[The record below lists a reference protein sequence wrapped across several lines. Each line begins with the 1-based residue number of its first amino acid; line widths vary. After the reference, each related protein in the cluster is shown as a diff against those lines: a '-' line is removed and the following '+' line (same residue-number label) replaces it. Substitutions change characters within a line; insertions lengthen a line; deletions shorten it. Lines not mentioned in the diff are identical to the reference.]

1 MNAGDRPVSD
11 VMQRDVATLEESERL
26 DLADDIMRLGR
37 VRHMPVVDG
46 NRVKGIVSQRDL
58 FAASLSKTID
68 FEPTE
73 RRAFLHSIDVSEV
86 MSQDVVSVSPETT
99 LREAARRM
107 LRHGI
112 GCLPV
117 VEDDTLV
124 GLVTET
130 DLLQVAF
137 LDEGETPAVEV
148 TGKEDEMADLGK
160 RIDEEVADLRRL
172 RDELRVQMHLAK
184 AEAKDLWEDMEQRF
198 SDIEGKAKQVAR
210 RAEEPLEDIGEA
222 AKLLAEE
229 IRNGYRRI
237 REML

>member
-1 MNAGDRPVSD
+1 MARARAENKPLFVDFTGYTCTNCRYMEGSVFPRPEVRS
-11 VMQRDVATLEESERL
+11 RLEKMVL
-26 DLADDIMRLGR
+26 VTAYT
-37 VRHMPVVDG
+37 DG
-46 NRVKGIVSQRDL
+46 NDEVHDKQREYQIER
-58 FAASLSKTID
+58 FKTAALPFYAIINPHDDTVLAVHPDMTK
-68 FEPTE
+68 
-73 RRAFLHSIDVSEV
+73 DVS
-86 MSQDVVSVSPETT
+86 
-99 LREAARRM
+99 RY
-107 LRHGI
+107 
-112 GCLPV
+112 
-117 VEDDTLV
+117 
-124 GLVTET
+124 
-130 DLLQVAF
+130 VAF
-137 LDEGETPAVEV
+137 LDEGEAPAVEV